1 MPQFFNILKGDMSI
15 VGPRPHIL
23 SEELMYS
30 KVFKRFLKRNKT
42 VPGLTGWAQVNG
54 FRGDVKSSDH
64 MQKRMEHDLW
74 YMNNW
79 NIWLDVFIIF
89 KTFFVLFTKPKE

>member
-1 MPQFFNILKGDMSI
+1 MSI

-23 SEELMYS
+23 TEELMYS

-54 FRGDVKSSDH
+54 FRGEAKSSDH

-79 NIWLDVFIIF
+79 NIWLDILIIF
-89 KTFFVLFTKPKE
+89 KTFFILFTKPKK

>member
-1 MPQFFNILKGDMSI
+1 MW
-15 VGPRPHIL
+15 PRPHMISKSYIQSDL
-23 SEELMYS
+23 SM
-30 KVFKRFLKRNKT
+30 FLKRNKT

-79 NIWLDVFIIF
+79 NIWLDILIIF
-89 KTFFVLFTKPKE
+89 KTFFILFTKPKK